1 MLTIPHCKESLSRAY
16 VTAVVGRA
24 RHKVN
29 WNSEFDYGVD
39 GYVRIIEKRGIRHY
53 ETGLGFDFQSKTT
66 TDWKLENGKI
76 VYDLE
81 ADAFND
87 LVSRAGKG
95 GLPFLL
101 VLLCIPHDD
110 TVWLDVSPDRLVIQ
124 KCAYWLQ
131 LDGVL
136 TANTASKRVR
146 IPVANVFSPASV
158 VKILGDIKTGVMKP

>member
-39 GYVRIIEKRGIRHY
+39 GYVRIIEKRGPRHY
-53 ETGLGFDFQSKTT
+53 ETGLGFDFQTKTT
-66 TDWKLENGKI
+66 TDWTLDNGRI

-81 ADAFND
+81 ADAYND

-101 VLLCIPHDD
+101 ILLCIPHNDAS
-110 TVWLDVSPDRLVIQ
+110 WLEVSPDRLVIQ

-136 TANTASKRVR
+136 TQNIESKRVG
-146 IPVANVFSPASV
+146 IPIANVFSPASV
-158 VKILGDIKTGVMKP
+158 VQILNAIKTGEMQP

>member
-16 VTAVVGRA
+16 ITAVVGRA

-29 WNSEFDYGVD
+29 WNSDFDYGVD
-39 GYVRIIEKRGIRHY
+39 GYVRAIEQRGTRHF

-66 TDWKLENGKI
+66 TNWELVNGEI

-81 ADAFND
+81 TDAYND
-87 LVSRAGKG
+87 LVCRAGNG
-95 GLPFLL
+95 VLPFLL
-101 VLLCIPHDD
+101 ILLCIPHDD
-110 TVWLDVSPDRLVIQ
+110 NDWLDVSPDRLIIQ

-136 TANTASKRVR
+136 TTNAGTKRVK
-146 IPVANVFSPASV
+146 IPVANVFMPSSV
-158 VKILGDIKTGVMKP
+158 IYILNNIKTGAMKP